1 MLKPEQRR
9 LGIILGGGGARAAY
23 QVGVI
28 KAIAEI
34 LPHGS
39 PLPFP
44 VVSGTSAGAFNAAAL
59 ACFAN
64 NFHRSAAAL
73 LQIWGNFE
81 THHVFRSDIIGVSK
95 TGMKWLTA
103 MMLGGLGRQNP
114 VYLFDRAPLRRL
126 IEKNM
131 PLANIQRFI
140 DKGLLHAVTVSAS
153 GYTSNESLAFFQGQS
168 NIDTWQRSNR
178 RGVSTK
184 LNVDHL
190 MASSAIPL
198 LFEAIKINRE
208 YFGDGSMRQL
218 APISSAL
225 HLGANAVLVIGNRNA
240 DENHERKKTNHYPS
254 LAEIS
259 GFALD
264 SIFLDSL
271 EADIE
276 RLERINNTISS
287 VPEKHLN
294 KGGVGLKKIDTVVI
308 TPSEDLGQ
316 IAHEYAHELP
326 KTIQFLMRGIGAMS
340 EDSSSSL
347 MSYLLF
353 EKGYTQ
359 HLIRLGVE
367 DAMEQKEEILE
378 LIGGSS

>member
-1 MLKPEQRR
+1 MAKAEQRR
-9 LGIILGGGGARAAY
+9 LGIVLGGGGARAAY

-28 KAIAEI
+28 KAIAEF
-34 LPHGS
+34 LPHGT

-44 VVSGTSAGAFNAAAL
+44 VISGTSAGAFNAAAL

-73 LQIWGNFE
+73 LQIWGNFQ
-81 THHVFRSDIIGVSK
+81 THHVFRSDVLGVSK
-95 TGMKWLTA
+95 TGMKWLAA
-103 MMLGGLGRQNP
+103 MMLGGLGERNP

-153 GYTSNESLAFFQGQS
+153 GYASNESLAFFQGHK
-168 NIDTWQRSNR
+168 DLALWKRSNR
-178 RGVSTK
+178 RGVATQ

-218 APISSAL
+218 APVSSTL
-225 HLGANAVLVIGNRNA
+225 HLGANAILVVGNRSA
-240 DENHERKKTNHYPS
+240 EENHERKKTHHYPS

-271 EADIE
+271 DADIE
-276 RLERINNTISS
+276 RLQRINNTVSS
-287 VPEKHLN
+287 VPEKHLT
-294 KGGVGLKKIDTVVI
+294 KGGVNLKKIETVLI

-316 IAHEYAHELP
+316 LAHEYTHELP
-326 KTIQFLMRGIGAMS
+326 RTIQFLMKGIGAMS

-359 HLIRLGVE
+359 RLIRLGVE
-367 DAMEQKEEILE
+367 DALRQKEEILS
-378 LIGGSS
+378 LING

>member
-1 MLKPEQRR
+1 MAKIDERR
-9 LGIILGGGGARAAY
+9 LGIVLGGGGARAAY

-34 LPHGS
+34 LPHGT

-73 LQIWGNFE
+73 LQIWGNFQ
-81 THHVFRSDIIGVSK
+81 THHVFRSDVLGVGK
-95 TGMKWLTA
+95 TGMKWLAA
-103 MMLGGLGRQNP
+103 MMLGGLGKQNP
-114 VYLFDRAPLRRL
+114 VYLFDRTPLRHL

-153 GYTSNESLAFFQGQS
+153 GYASNESLAFFQGHS
-168 NIDTWQRSNR
+168 DIESWKRSNR
-178 RGVSTK
+178 RGVATQ

-218 APISSAL
+218 APISSTL
-225 HLGANAVLVIGNRNA
+225 HLGANAILVVGNRSA
-240 DENHERKKTNHYPS
+240 EENHERKKTHHYPS

-271 EADIE
+271 DADIE
-276 RLERINNTISS
+276 RLQRINNTVSNI
-287 VPEKHLN
+287 PQKHLN
-294 KGGVGLKKIDTVVI
+294 RGDVALKKVDTVVI
-308 TPSEDLGQ
+308 TPSQDLGQ
-316 IAHEYAHELP
+316 MAHEYTHELP
-326 KTIQFLMRGIGAMS
+326 KTIQFLMKGIGAMS

-359 HLIRLGVE
+359 RLIKLGVE
-367 DAMEQKEEILE
+367 DAMRQKDEILS
-378 LIGGSS
+378 LING

>member
-1 MLKPEQRR
+1 MSKAEQRR
-9 LGIILGGGGARAAY
+9 LGIVLGGGGARAAY

-28 KAIAEI
+28 KAIAEF
-34 LPHGS
+34 LPHGT

-59 ACFAN
+59 ACFAH

-73 LQIWGNFE
+73 LQIWGNFQ
-81 THHVFRSDIIGVSK
+81 THHVFRSDVLGVGK
-95 TGMKWLTA
+95 TSMKWLAA
-103 MMLGGLGRQNP
+103 MMLGGLGKQNP
-114 VYLFDRAPLRRL
+114 VYLFDRTPLHRL

-153 GYTSNESLAFFQGQS
+153 GYSSGESMAFFQGHS
-168 NIDTWQRSNR
+168 DIEPWSRSNR
-178 RGVSTK
+178 RGLSTEIT
-184 LNVDHL
+184 VDHL
-190 MASSAIPL
+190 MASSAIPM

-208 YFGDGSMRQL
+208 YFGDGSMRQM
-218 APISSAL
+218 APVSSAL
-225 HLGANAVLVIGNRNA
+225 HLGANALLVVGNRSA
-240 DENHERKKTNHYPS
+240 AESYERKKAHHYPS

-271 EADIE
+271 DADIE
-276 RLERINNTISS
+276 RLQRINNTVSNI
-287 VPEKHLN
+287 PKKHLDR
-294 KGGVGLKKIDTVVI
+294 GEVSLQKIDTVVI

-316 IAHEYAHELP
+316 LAHEYTDELP
-326 KTIQFLMRGIGAMS
+326 RTIRFLMKGIGATS
-340 EDSSSSL
+340 EDGSSSL

-359 HLIRLGVE
+359 RLIRLGVE
-367 DAMEQKEEILE
+367 DAMRQKEEILD
-378 LIGGSS
+378 LIRES